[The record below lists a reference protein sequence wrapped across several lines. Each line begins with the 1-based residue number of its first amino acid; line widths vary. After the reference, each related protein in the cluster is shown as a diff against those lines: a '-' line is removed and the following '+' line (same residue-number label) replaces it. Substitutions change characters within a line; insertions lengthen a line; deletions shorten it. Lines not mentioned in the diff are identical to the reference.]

1 MKKILAF
8 VLVLLML
15 AACAVAEDA
24 QPVMTHAEYVAA
36 DLESEVTVETY
47 VQDKQGWWNNQAI
60 IYCQSED
67 GAYFLY
73 NMPISQ
79 EDYDKLV
86 PGTKIRVNGYKS
98 EWAGEVEI
106 VDATFEI
113 IEGEAYIAEP
123 TDATACR
130 GKSYLVAHQ
139 NELVVL
145 KGLTVKDYGDGN
157 PFAYKDPAGK
167 TDDIYIK
174 FEKDGAEYEFVVEY
188 YLRNNETEVYK
199 AVEALQIGDVVDVE
213 GFLYWY
219 NGANMHIT
227 GVAKAE

>member
-15 AACAVAEDA
+15 AACALAEDVK
-24 QPVMTHAEYVAA
+24 PVMTHAEYIAA
-36 DLESEVTVETY
+36 DLETEVTVETY
-47 VQDKQGWWNNQAI
+47 VQDKQGWWNDQAI

-73 NMPISQ
+73 NMPISK
-79 EDYDKLV
+79 EDYDLLV

-98 EWAGEVEI
+98 AWAGEVEI

-113 IEGEAYIAEP
+113 LEGEAYIAEP
-123 TDATACR
+123 VDVTYALGTT
-130 GKSYLVAHQ
+130 YLVAHQ
-139 NELVVL
+139 NELVAL
-145 KGLTVKDYGDGN
+145 KGMTVKDYGDGN
-157 PFAYKDPAGK
+157 PFAYKDPVGK

-174 FEKDGAEYEFVVEY
+174 FEKDGAEYEFLVEY
-188 YLRNNETEVYK
+188 YLRGNETEVYK
-199 AVEALQIGDVVDVE
+199 AVEALQIGDVVDIE

-219 NGANMHIT
+219 NGANLHIT
-227 GVAKAE
+227 GVAK

>member
-36 DLESEVTVETY
+36 DLESEVTIETY
-47 VQDKQGWWNNQAI
+47 VQDKQGWWNDQAI

-73 NMPISQ
+73 NMPISK

-113 IEGEAYIAEP
+113 IEGETFIAEP
-123 TDATACR
+123 TDATAAL

-174 FEKDGAEYEFVVEY
+174 FEKDGVEYEFVVEY

>member
-47 VQDKQGWWNNQAI
+47 VQDKQGWWQDQAI

-73 NMPISQ
+73 NMPISK

-86 PGTKIRVNGYKS
+86 PGTKIRVNGYKG
-98 EWAGEVEI
+98 EWAGEIEI
-106 VDATFEI
+106 LDATFEI
-113 IEGEAYIAEP
+113 IEGEAFIAEP
-123 TDATACR
+123 TDATAAL

>member
-36 DLESEVTVETY
+36 DLETEVTIETY
-47 VQDKQGWWNNQAI
+47 VQDKQGWWNDQAI

-73 NMPISQ
+73 NMPISK

-113 IEGEAYIAEP
+113 IEGETFIAEP
-123 TDATACR
+123 IDATAAL

-157 PFAYKDPAGK
+157 PYNYKDPAGK

-174 FEKDGAEYEFVVEY
+174 FEKDGAEYEFLVEY

>member
-36 DLESEVTVETY
+36 DLESEVTIETY
-47 VQDKQGWWNNQAI
+47 VQDKQGWWNDQAI

-73 NMPISQ
+73 NMPISK

-86 PGTKIRVNGYKS
+86 PGTKIRVNGYKG
-98 EWAGEVEI
+98 EWAGEIEI
-106 VDATFEI
+106 LDATFEI
-113 IEGEAYIAEP
+113 IEGETFIAEP
-123 TDATACR
+123 TDATAAL

>member
-36 DLESEVTVETY
+36 DLESEVTIETY
-47 VQDKQGWWNNQAI
+47 VQDKQGWWNDQAI

-73 NMPISQ
+73 NMPISK

-113 IEGEAYIAEP
+113 IEGETFIAEP
-123 TDATACR
+123 TDATAAL

>member
-36 DLESEVTVETY
+36 DLESEVTIETY
-47 VQDKQGWWNNQAI
+47 VQDKQGWWNDQAI

-73 NMPISQ
+73 NMPISK

-86 PGTKIRVNGYKS
+86 PGTKIRVNGYKG
-98 EWAGEVEI
+98 EWAGEIEI
-106 VDATFEI
+106 LDATFEI
-113 IEGEAYIAEP
+113 IEGETFIAEP
-123 TDATACR
+123 TDATAAL

-174 FEKDGAEYEFVVEY
+174 FEKDGVEYEFVVEY

>member
-36 DLESEVTVETY
+36 DLESEVTIETY
-47 VQDKQGWWNNQAI
+47 VQDKQGWWNDQAI

-73 NMPISQ
+73 NMPISK

-86 PGTKIRVNGYKS
+86 PGTKIRVNGYQS

-106 VDATFEI
+106 VDASFEI
-113 IEGEAYIAEP
+113 VEGDDFIAEP
-123 TDATACR
+123 TDATAAL

-174 FEKDGAEYEFVVEY
+174 FEKDGVEYEFVVEY

>member
-36 DLESEVTVETY
+36 DLESEVTIETY
-47 VQDKQGWWNNQAI
+47 VQDKQGWWQDQAI

-73 NMPISQ
+73 NMPISK

-86 PGTKIRVNGYKS
+86 PGTKIRVNGYKG
-98 EWAGEVEI
+98 EWAGEIEI
-106 VDATFEI
+106 LDATFEI
-113 IEGEAYIAEP
+113 IEGETFIAEP
-123 TDATACR
+123 TDATAAL

-174 FEKDGAEYEFVVEY
+174 FEKDGVEYEFVVEY

-227 GVAKAE
+227 GVAKDE